1 MAGPQFFT
9 PKSVKPSSPRRH
21 FTLQQAISTL
31 PLVSRVVNDIVVTHG
46 KAARLQNAI
55 EHTAVKDQVP
65 LQRDLDAVMSLLE
78 DYVDELTE
86 IGCDLKDYD
95 QGLIDFTGRH
105 HGRDICLCWKLG
117 EPTIGY
123 WHEQDAGAAGRQPV
137 SILVKT
143 E

>member
-1 MAGPQFFT
+1 
-9 PKSVKPSSPRRH
+9 
-21 FTLQQAISTL
+21 
-31 PLVSRVVNDIVVTHG
+31 VVNDIVVTHG

-105 HGRDICLCWKLG
+105 HGRDTGTNRMPAQLG
-117 EPTIGY
+117 GSRFRSSLKPSEAWRVLPPINESRLEPMFFASFFTGFSPTD
-123 WHEQDAGAAGRQPV
+123 H
-137 SILVKT
+137 
-143 E
+143 